1 MENFEDAGACLKFNF
16 KGLFCFIFLKMLL
29 IYQFACWFWQNQK
42 NKIMFSTLKNEC
54 NGRTDSEFSSPDHFA
69 WSLVPESLFE
79 CQSSDGQEACLVSGL
94 HATPLVSV
102 PNLTPWTLLK
112 LFE

>member
-29 IYQFACWFWQNQK
+29 IYQFACWIWQNK
-42 NKIMFSTLKNEC
+42 TKKMFSTLKNEC
-54 NGRTDSEFSSPDHFA
+54 NRRTDSEFSCPDYFA

-79 CQSSDGQEACLVSGL
+79 CQSSDGQEAHLVSGL
-94 HATPLVSV
+94 HATPPVSV

>member
-1 MENFEDAGACLKFNF
+1 
-16 KGLFCFIFLKMLL
+16 
-29 IYQFACWFWQNQK
+29 
-42 NKIMFSTLKNEC
+42 MFSTLKNEC

-112 LFE
+112 LFEREVPQSH